1 MKANKILVVLII
13 LLIII
18 ICSVYLLRIN
28 NRTEKLNIK
37 RYNQEYEQFL
47 NKQINGTELATLI
60 NKAINQ
66 NEKNKIEKDEKKH
79 YIENEENSIKIDVK
93 ISYTDETYSMEE
105 FFNNDT
111 SEFVKFFS
119 EENFKCTNIEYHKST
134 GMVSKM
140 FFTQI

>member
-1 MKANKILVVLII
+1 MKVNKLLIALII

-18 ICSVYLLRIN
+18 ICSIYLLNIN
-28 NRTEKLNIK
+28 KRVEGLNLK

-47 NKQINGTELATLI
+47 DKQINGTELATLI

-66 NEKNKIEKDEKKH
+66 NEKNKIKKDKNNH

-93 ISYTDETYSMEE
+93 ITLTDKTYSMEE

-111 SEFVKFFS
+111 AEFVKYFS
-119 EENFKCTNIEYHKST
+119 EENFKCISIEYHEST
-134 GMVSKM
+134 GMVGKLV
-140 FFTQI
+140 FIQI